1 MNTIAESVA
10 PSLKQIERLQAMVIL
25 YESVKLRIT
34 ISFEE
39 FIDALKD
46 WDVIPLMQSKE
57 LIGAVILKKNEIHVG
72 YAKKPMA
79 SIILHIKK
87 TLSNIIKQFGF
98 AITTVDSKNEKGLIF
113 CKRLGFVT
121 TKTDG
126 GLVYLKCERC
136 NYV

>member
-1 MNTIAESVA
+1 MDISVKEID
-10 PSLKQIERLQAMVIL
+10 SSIKQVERLQAMVIL

-34 ISFEE
+34 ISFDE
-39 FIDALKD
+39 FVDALKD
-46 WDVIPLMQSKE
+46 WDVVPLMQKHE